1 MHVVHVLPTYLYAG
15 DAATIPFLFSTT
27 DTVMS
32 HRYESDETP
41 MRQFLNTHTV
51 LDERR
56 AAARASGGQGPRCMV
71 VGPTDV
77 GKSSLCK
84 ILLNYA
90 VRMGWCPTYIDLDI
104 GV

>member
-1 MHVVHVLPTYLYAG
+1 
-15 DAATIPFLFSTT
+15 
-27 DTVMS
+27 
-32 HRYESDETP
+32 

-56 AAARASGGQGPRCMV
+56 AAARTAGGQGPRCMV

-90 VRMGWCPTYIDLDI
+90 VRMGWCPTYVDLDI
-104 GV
+104 GMWWYLAACAPAAPVTCLAVYG